1 MAEEE
6 LLVLP
11 VEMVL
16 VKVALAL
23 VAMLELTEQMVAVVD
38 QVMITITKLIVVV
51 ATMVKIHV
59 EADMKIITVVH
70 VILKLECA
78 KADMNHTHM
87 EAEVDQ
93 FVQLVIME
101 NMALHMIQLKM

>member
-1 MAEEE
+1 M
-6 LLVLP
+6 

-23 VAMLELTEQMVAVVD
+23 VAMLELTEQMAAVVD

-78 KADMNHTHM
+78 EEDMNLIHM
-87 EAEVDQ
+87 DMVVDP

-101 NMALHMIQLKM
+101 NMALHITQVKM